1 MTDQSVILVAIMLH
15 PPRSR
20 NAPAKRASRRKRAAE
35 AARIAGVPGSPARKT
50 RSIERR
56 EAILS
61 AALDEFSIRGFEA
74 ARLDDVARR
83 AGVAKGT
90 IYLYFRDKESLFQ
103 ELIRTMLA
111 PLVGTIEA
119 MGEADVPIAL
129 LADRIV
135 DLFVREV
142 YGTRR
147 KDVIRLMITEGR
159 RFPKLAEF
167 YYREVLS
174 RVIGAVRALL
184 RRAAARGEIPE
195 GLADYP
201 QIVAAPGLVAIV
213 WSGLFDRFEPLDVR
227 KMMKTH
233 VELLFAPRRAT

>member
-1 MTDQSVILVAIMLH
+1 MLH

-20 NAPAKRASRRKRAAE
+20 KAPTQRASRRKRAAE
-35 AARIAGVPGSPARKT
+35 APRTAGASGSPERKT

-56 EAILS
+56 DAILS

-74 ARLDDVARR
+74 TRLDDVARR

-103 ELIRTMLA
+103 ELIRTMLT

-119 MGEADVPIAL
+119 MGEADVPVAL

-135 DLFVREV
+135 DLFVREI
-142 YGTRR
+142 YETRR

-201 QIVAAPGLVAIV
+201 QIVAAPGLLAIV
-213 WSGLFDRFEPLDVR
+213 WSGLFERFEPLDVR

-233 VELLFAPRRAT
+233 VQLLFSPRRAT

>member
-1 MTDQSVILVAIMLH
+1 ML
-15 PPRSR
+15 RQIGSR
-20 NAPAKRASRRKRAAE
+20 KSSARRTGRRKRAAA
-35 AARIAGVPGSPARKT
+35 AARAASVPSRAGRNPRTA
-50 RSIERR
+50 ERR

-61 AALDEFSIRGFEA
+61 AALDEFSARGFEA

-83 AGVAKGT
+83 AGIAKGT

-103 ELIRTMLA
+103 ELIREMLT
-111 PLVGTIEA
+111 PLVGSIEA
-119 MGEADVPIAL
+119 LGEADPPLAV

-142 YGTRR
+142 YETRR
-147 KDVIRLMITEGR
+147 KDVVRLMISEGR

-174 RVIGAVRALL
+174 RIIDAVRSLL
-184 RRAAARGEIPE
+184 RRAAARGEVSE
-195 GLADYP
+195 GLAEFP
-201 QIVAAPGLVAIV
+201 QIIAAPGLIAII
-213 WSGLFDRFEPLDVR
+213 WSGLFERFEPLDVR

-233 VELLFAPRRAT
+233 IELLFAPRRAP

>member
-1 MTDQSVILVAIMLH
+1 
-15 PPRSR
+15 
-20 NAPAKRASRRKRAAE
+20 
-35 AARIAGVPGSPARKT
+35 PGSASRKT
-50 RSIERR
+50 RSAERR
-56 EAILS
+56 DAILS
-61 AALDEFSIRGFEA
+61 AALDEFSTRGFEA

-83 AGVAKGT
+83 AGIAKGT

-103 ELIRTMLA
+103 ELIRTMLT

-119 MGEADVPIAL
+119 LGEADMPVAL

-135 DLFVREV
+135 DLFVREI
-142 YGTRR
+142 YETRR

-174 RVIGAVRALL
+174 RVIGAVRSLL
-184 RRAAARGEIPE
+184 RRATTRGEIPE
-195 GLADYP
+195 GLADFP

-213 WSGLFDRFEPLDVR
+213 WSGLFERFEPLDVR

-233 VELLFAPRRAT
+233 IELLFAPRRAT

>member
-1 MTDQSVILVAIMLH
+1 M
-15 PPRSR
+15 
-20 NAPAKRASRRKRAAE
+20 
-35 AARIAGVPGSPARKT
+35 
-50 RSIERR
+50 
-56 EAILS
+56 S
-61 AALDEFSIRGFEA
+61 AALDEFSSRGFEA

-103 ELIRTMLA
+103 ELIRSMLT

-119 MGEADVPIAL
+119 LGEADVPL
-129 LADRIV
+129 PVLADRIV
-135 DLFVREV
+135 ELFVREV
-142 YGTRR
+142 YETRR
-147 KDVIRLMITEGR
+147 KDVIRLMISEGR

-174 RVIGAVRALL
+174 RIIAAVRSLL
-184 RRAAARGEIPE
+184 RRAAARDEIPE
-195 GLADYP
+195 SLVDFP

-213 WSGLFDRFEPLDVR
+213 WNGLFERFEPLDVR

-233 VELLFAPRRAT
+233 VELLFAPRREK